1 WTAET
6 HKRVS
11 LHYIAFFKSGYWE
24 HVTCPHRK
32 SKKSQNRRSRDELG
46 LATLADRASLL
57 SPHIGIYPDGDPDWV
72 LTLENKILPIKG
84 VALVGPLPTE
94 YRSNW
99 WLRQA

>member
-46 LATLADRASLL
+46 LAHSARRGTERSPESLL
-57 SPHIGIYPDGDPDWV
+57 PAAPGCV
-72 LTLENKILPIKG
+72 
-84 VALVGPLPTE
+84 V
-94 YRSNW
+94 R
-99 WLRQA
+99 